1 MTDWT
6 HRNIHLLQHQRCMRL
21 LNKALPINNDNSN
34 TLYIHWAYQP
44 NGLQQKDI
52 RDRYNAILQPHLNY
66 DHMQIAIARPRNL
79 KDTLTRSALT
89 IPPHMDLGNLI
100 QQYATEPHQ
109 T

>member
-1 MTDWT
+1 
-6 HRNIHLLQHQRCMRL
+6 
-21 LNKALPINNDNSN
+21 
-34 TLYIHWAYQP
+34 
-44 NGLQQKDI
+44 
-52 RDRYNAILQPHLNY
+52 
-66 DHMQIAIARPRNL
+66 MQIAIARPRNL